1 MKRMRSTY
9 NKRYLEKLGE
19 ASERTATQGNK
30 RFYAQLRLKEKAAN
44 ERMRQLEKAGLNSPA
59 YQAVQAKLEVL
70 GKQTKGDRG
79 RRFSETGKATYNEME
94 ILDKILNEF
103 LDYSTSTLK
112 GARKYER
119 EVWESANANYKLSE
133 AGITRDEWLEFWR
146 SMPDRKDRLYGSS
159 QIVAMVRAYSMK
171 NAKLEDDNK
180 MSVEEIA
187 EEIQASEN
195 LKDAYNKLGLSF
207 KEVQTAKIKRKGK

>member
-1 MKRMRSTY
+1 MKRTRSTY

-19 ASERTATQGNK
+19 AAGKTATQGNK

-79 RRFSETGKATYNEME
+79 RRFSESGKATYNEME
-94 ILDKILNEF
+94 LLDKILNEF
-103 LDYSTSTLK
+103 LNYSTSTLK
-112 GARKYER
+112 GARKYET
-119 EVWESANANYKLSE
+119 EVWESANANNKLSE

-171 NAKLEDDNK
+171 KGKLEDDNK
-180 MSVEEIA
+180 LSVEEIA

-207 KEVQTAKIKRKGK
+207 KEVQAAKIKRKGK